1 MHAPGCCEWS
11 FGTCLSTAESLVL
24 FNSEVHRTSN
34 VQLMWFWCLQETR
47 CGRVPASEYAHVSWK
62 SIYTPPSDRLYH
74 ETDPRVIGITNCMW
88 YMYRQTAGGKVILIN
103 DEA

>member
-11 FGTCLSTAESLVL
+11 FGTCLSTAESWVL
-24 FNSEVHRTSN
+24 FNTEVHRTSN

-74 ETDPRVIGITNCMW
+74 ETDPRVIGITNCMCTCID
-88 YMYRQTAGGKVILIN
+88 RLQGARSF
-103 DEA
+103 